1 MSAASWFTPL
11 QSEPESRV
19 CLICFPF
26 AGGGLPVFR
35 RWPEQLSPEIELWAV
50 QLPGRGLRLS
60 EPPFSRLD
68 MLVAELAAELPSAMQ
83 RPFALFGH
91 SMGARVAFEL
101 ARALRRSGATMPL
114 FLFLSACPAPQLPPD
129 GPDLHALPRAELLAE
144 LQAWGGTPPAVA
156 QNSELLDLVMPALR
170 ADLAVVE
177 TAVYR
182 PAPGAQ
188 YPRHGI
194 WRYGRSHCAAR
205 TSLDAW
211 HVQTNGRFRV
221 QLFAGGHFFL
231 ETAVVNL
238 TKIIKQDLL
247 SVLP

>member
-182 PAPGAQ
+182 PASALNIPVTVFGGTAD
-188 YPRHGI
+188 PI
-194 WRYGRSHCAAR
+194 VPP

-211 HVQTNGRFRV
+211 HVQTSGRFRV